1 VYLEALAQ
9 REHVGHAGGLD
20 HAEHALLGLG
30 DHDLKRLHVAL
41 AQGHERD
48 VDVDA
53 DLTGGGHLRGGG
65 GQTGGAEV
73 LQGDE
78 QAALEQLERALQEL

>member
-1 VYLEALAQ
+1 MHPG
-9 REHVGHAGGLD
+9 RLD

-30 DHDLKRLHVAL
+30 DHDLERGHAGL
-41 AQGHERD
+41 AQRHERD

-53 DLTGGGHLRGGG
+53 DPSGGSHLRGGG
-65 GQTGGAEV
+65 GQPGRAEV

-78 QAALEQLERALQEL
+78 QSLIQQLQRALQEA